1 MEEMTLMELVAMA
14 EKTKNI
20 ELLKTIKYEIEKKI
34 DILLIEYGKSLVK
47 KTKEKNP
54 IGFIWNKD

>member
-47 KTKEKNP
+47 KPKKKNP